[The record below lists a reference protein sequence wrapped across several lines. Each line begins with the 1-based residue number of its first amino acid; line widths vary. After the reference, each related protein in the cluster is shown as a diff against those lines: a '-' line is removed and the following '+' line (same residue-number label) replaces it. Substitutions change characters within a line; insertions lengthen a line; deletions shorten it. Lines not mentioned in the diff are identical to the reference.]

1 MPTAI
6 DVSFR
11 ADISNLTQQ
20 LGTLPGITEKQAK
33 EMVKGL
39 ESNIKKAEK
48 AAVAAAKKSEKAWGK
63 TRGQFKGARDDSASL
78 SSSMANLGE
87 KSGDTDSALK
97 ALGGA
102 VGVFSPAAEKAFTA
116 IGDLS
121 GGLEGG
127 IKSIMGSLGPMALL
141 TGAVAA
147 GMAAWKHYSDK
158 LEAAEQKI
166 KDAAA
171 ATQEMIRITKALK
184 QEQDTAQLALA
195 ISLGEEEAE
204 MMMARQAELAAES
217 KFREKL
223 ERDLQREGAVRE
235 KLRVQRN
242 KDKKA
247 IEEAGSAGT
256 KELRS
261 IMSKSKATKRLERQ
275 LKGVQEI
282 TAKTRKEQ
290 EAHAS
295 VLFQVAQN
303 TANASKSTG
312 KSTDA
317 TKDQK
322 DAIAELIKEM
332 GQFDPKLSEMDQM
345 SALLDRMTEASEAS
359 TTAAVR
365 LSPVIAD
372 LESKME
378 NLAQTQAAESI
389 EKLSKEAQKVGAV
402 ADPIANA
409 ADLLAR
415 LKEEADKSAQAFEAL
430 APDIERIGAHIQ
442 ELQATSDPI
451 ELIES
456 DSIKAQIQNVQILKA
471 EIQRLGEA
479 QEEYTR
485 IHGESSEVI
494 ATQQAT
500 LTEKLNAEQQKVKQ
514 GYISAF
520 TTATQAAAQ
529 FAQAAAQFATL
540 HTNAVVSS
548 AEEELEAREENSSA
562 LESALRETEAEIS
575 KTEDKHAK
583 ARLEAQALNLQ
594 QQIATE
600 QEATEQLREVKNKE
614 IVKAFKQQQALQV
627 SQAIMATATAVIRAW
642 ELGPIVGPIMST
654 AAAALGAAQVA
665 TIRAQEP
672 PTAHL
677 GGLIGNSDETMVK
690 ARTGEGVL
698 TAQGVQA
705 IGGAQGLANANAGMA
720 SGGGQIVVQQVYR
733 HRVLDTVIQDS
744 INKGGPI
751 TTAINRRNRRGRRN
765 PFRRSG

>member
-48 AAVAAAKKSEKAWGK
+48 AAVASAKKSEKAWGK
-63 TRGQFKGARDDSASL
+63 TRGQFKGAKQDTANL
-78 SSSMANLGE
+78 STSMADLGD
-87 KSGDTDSALK
+87 KSGDTDSSLK

-102 VGVFSPAAEKAFTA
+102 IGVFSPEAEAAFTA

-127 IKSIMGSLGPMALL
+127 IKSIVGAMGPMVLL
-141 TGAVAA
+141 TAAVGA
-147 GMAAWKHYSDK
+147 GMAAWDHYAKK
-158 LEAAEQKI
+158 LEVAEQKI

-195 ISLGEEEAE
+195 ISLGEEEVE
-204 MMMARQAELAAES
+204 MMMARQSELSAES
-217 KFREKL
+217 KFRERL
-223 ERDLQREGAVRE
+223 ETDLAREGKVRE
-235 KLRVQRN
+235 KLRVQIN
-242 KDKKA
+242 K
-247 IEEAGSAGT
+247 ER
-256 KELRS
+256 KEQGGLILS
-261 IMSKSKATKRLERQ
+261 QSKTTKRLQQQ
-275 LKGVQEI
+275 LKGVQGI

-345 SALLDRMTEASEAS
+345 AALLDKLTEASEAS

-365 LSPVIAD
+365 LSPVIED

-378 NLAQTQAAESI
+378 DLAQSQAAEAI
-389 EKLSKEAQKVGAV
+389 EKLSTEAQKVGAV

-409 ADLLAR
+409 ADLLGR

-430 APDIERIGAHIQ
+430 APDIERIGGHIQ
-442 ELQATSDPI
+442 ELQATSEPI

-456 DSIKAQIQNVQILKA
+456 DSIKAQTQNVQTLKA

-479 QEEYTR
+479 QAEYTR

-500 LTEKLNAEQQKVKQ
+500 LTEKVNAEQQKMGQ

-548 AEEELEAREENSSA
+548 AEEELEAREETSSA
-562 LESALRETEAEIS
+562 LESSLRETEAEIS

-594 QQIATE
+594 HQIAIE
-600 QEATEQLREVKNKE
+600 QEANEQLREVKNKE
-614 IVKAFKQQQALQV
+614 IAKAFRQQQALQV
-627 SQAIMATATAVIRAW
+627 SQAIMATATAVIRSWA
-642 ELGPIVGPIMST
+642 ELGPIAGPIFGT

-672 PTAHL
+672 PTVAHL

-705 IGGAQGLANANAGMA
+705 IGGAQGLANANAGTG

-733 HRVLDTVIQDS
+733 HKVLDTVIQDS

>member
-1 MPTAI
+1 MPTPI

-11 ADISNLTQQ
+11 ADISNLTKQ
-20 LGTLPGITEKQAK
+20 LGTLPGITEQEAK
-33 EMVKGL
+33 AMVKGL
-39 ESNIKKAEK
+39 ESNIKKAER

-63 TRGQFKGARDDSASL
+63 TRGQFKGAKQDTAKL
-78 SSSMANLGE
+78 SGGMEHLQLQ
-87 KSGDTDSALK
+87 SGKNDSALK

-116 IGDLS
+116 VGDLS

-127 IKSIMGSLGPMALL
+127 IKSILGSLGPMALL
-141 TGAVAA
+141 TAAVGA
-147 GMAAWKHYSDK
+147 GMAAWDHYAKK
-158 LEAAEQKI
+158 LEVAEQKI

-171 ATQEMIRITKALK
+171 ATAEMIRITKALK

-195 ISLGEEEAE
+195 ISLGEEEVE
-204 MMMARQAELAAES
+204 MMMARQAELSAES

-223 ERDLQREGAVRE
+223 ERDLEREGAVRE
-235 KLRVQRN
+235 RLRVQIN
-242 KDKKA
+242 KER
-247 IEEAGSAGT
+247 EEQGGLILSQ
-256 KELRS
+256 
-261 IMSKSKATKRLERQ
+261 SKTTKRLKEQ
-275 LKGVQEI
+275 LAGVEAI

-290 EAHAS
+290 QAHAS

-312 KSTDA
+312 KSTNA

-365 LSPVIAD
+365 LSPVIEE

-378 NLAQTQAAESI
+378 DLAQSQAAEAI
-389 EKLSKEAQKVGAV
+389 EKLSREAQKVGAV
-402 ADPIANA
+402 ADPIADA

-415 LKEEADKSAQAFEAL
+415 LKEEADKSEQAFEAL

-451 ELIES
+451 ELVES
-456 DSIKAQIQNVQILKA
+456 DSIKAQTQNVQTLKA

-500 LTEKLNAEQQKVKQ
+500 LTEKLDAEQQKVKQ

-614 IVKAFKQQQALQV
+614 IVKAFRQQQALQV
-627 SQAIMATATAVIRAW
+627 SQAIMATATAVIKAW

-672 PTAHL
+672 PTAHM
-677 GGLIGNSDETMVK
+677 GGLIGNSDETMIK

-705 IGGAQGLANANAGMA
+705 IGGAQGLANANAGMG

-733 HRVLDTVIQDS
+733 HKVLDTVIQDS